1 MYLNKKTVSDSAKW
15 QQAGVTGIAYDYEQ
29 FVKTNIE
36 TPQWVHFGIGNIF
49 RAFVASLAQNLLNE
63 KQSTVG
69 IAAVKVHDEEVL
81 EKVYVP
87 HDNLSLLVIMN
98 GDGSLEKH
106 IIGSISESLFG
117 DPSNQQD
124 WARLQ
129 YIFTSPSLQLA
140 SFTITEK
147 GYAVYDF
154 SGSFTADVQHDL
166 VYGLTAPKSM
176 MGKLAALMY
185 ARFKA
190 GAFPISLVSMD
201 NWARNGEKLQRAFD
215 TICNSWAERHL
226 VEPEFLRYIRDPQ
239 TVAFPWTMI
248 DKITPRPSRSVE
260 QQLLA
265 LGIEGNE
272 VYCTQK
278 DTHIAAF
285 VNAEKPQYLVIE
297 DDFPNGRPPLEK
309 AGVIFTD
316 RDTVEKVDKMK
327 VCTCLNPLMTTLA
340 VFGCTMG
347 YTLMADE
354 MKNPYLNKLVRKIGY
369 DEGLPVV
376 TDPKVICPKDFIDE
390 AVNVRLTNI
399 YMPDTPQ
406 RVATDTSQKVAR
418 FGETIKSYLK
428 SETLDPLDLVYI
440 PLAIAGWCRYLMAV
454 DDAGNSFSLSTDPL
468 MEELQKNISYLKLGD
483 SDSVGE
489 NLHPILSNTEIFG
502 LDLYEAGLGKRIE
515 AMVGELI
522 AGPGAVA
529 NTLERYLH

>member
-1 MYLNKKTVSDSAKW
+1 
-15 QQAGVTGIAYDYEQ
+15 
-29 FVKTNIE
+29 
-36 TPQWVHFGIGNIF
+36 
-49 RAFVASLAQNLLNE
+49 
-63 KQSTVG
+63 
-69 IAAVKVHDEEVL
+69 
-81 EKVYVP
+81 
-87 HDNLSLLVIMN
+87 
-98 GDGSLEKH
+98 
-106 IIGSISESLFG
+106 
-117 DPSNQQD
+117 
-124 WARLQ
+124 
-129 YIFTSPSLQLA
+129 
-140 SFTITEK
+140 
-147 GYAVYDF
+147 
-154 SGSFTADVQHDL
+154 
-166 VYGLTAPKSM
+166 
-176 MGKLAALMY
+176 
-185 ARFKA
+185 
-190 GAFPISLVSMD
+190 
-201 NWARNGEKLQRAFD
+201 
-215 TICNSWAERHL
+215 
-226 VEPEFLRYIRDPQ
+226 
-239 TVAFPWTMI
+239 
-248 DKITPRPSRSVE
+248 
-260 QQLLA
+260 
-265 LGIEGNE
+265 
-272 VYCTQK
+272 
-278 DTHIAAF
+278 
-285 VNAEKPQYLVIE
+285 
-297 DDFPNGRPPLEK
+297 
-309 AGVIFTD
+309 
-316 RDTVEKVDKMK
+316 
-327 VCTCLNPLMTTLA
+327 MTTLA

-418 FGETIKSYLK
+418 FGETIKLYLK